1 MSSFSPLEPKLL
13 EKIDAIR
20 QQFPA
25 LNIQGADSQPVF
37 FDGPGGTQIPDSVI
51 AAVGDY
57 YRQGNSNLGGDF
69 SVSQTTVDIVT
80 TARECIATLVGAT
93 SPDTIVFGANM
104 TSLTLSF
111 SRSIGQ
117 TWQAGDNIILSAADH
132 GGNRSAW
139 ERIAVER
146 GVHVHYIPI
155 IDKQCVLDLTCFDAL
170 INEKTRLVAVT
181 AASNVSG
188 TRTDLEHIVRS
199 AKVHGAMSYIDA
211 VHLLPHQR
219 INVDTLGCDFL
230 AGSVYKFFGPHVGF
244 IYGKKQH
251 LENFKPYKVEPAPSY
266 PPNCWE
272 TGTLN
277 FEALAGTIAAIHYI
291 ASLGEG
297 DSLDKQLD
305 DAYQNIICYE
315 HYLAKKCLDKLT
327 AIPEVTLYGVHSSS
341 YHERTPTFSLSFSNH
356 HPKMVSKAL
365 GEKSIFTWSGHLY
378 ADKLIESIG
387 LSETGGILRIGL
399 THYNTESE
407 VDFFIDTLEKVLQS
421 K

>member
-1 MSSFSPLEPKLL
+1 MSSFSQHKPKLL
-13 EKIDAIR
+13 EQINSIR

-25 LNIQGADSQPVF
+25 LNTQDSESLPIF
-37 FDGPGGTQIPDSVI
+37 FDGPGGTQIPTSVI

-69 SVSQTTVDIVT
+69 SVSRKTVDIVN
-80 TARECIATLVGAT
+80 TARDCVATLVGAT
-93 SPDTIVFGANM
+93 SPSTIVFGANM

-117 TWQAGDNIILSAADH
+117 TWQAGDNIILSEADH

-139 ERIAVER
+139 KRIAEER

-155 IDKQCVLDLTCFDAL
+155 IDKKCALDLKYFDTL
-170 INEKTRLVAVT
+170 INNKTRLVAVT

-188 TRTDLEHIVRS
+188 TRTDLEHIIKA
-199 AKVHGAMSYIDA
+199 AKENGAISYIDA

-219 INVDTLGCDFL
+219 LNVTELDCDFL

-244 IYGKKQH
+244 VYGKKQH
-251 LENFKPYKVEPAPSY
+251 LEGFKPYKVEPAPTF

-277 FEALAGTIAAIHYI
+277 FEALAGTVAAIHYM

-297 DSLDKQLD
+297 DSLDEQLD
-305 DAYQNIICYE
+305 DAYQNIIRYE
-315 HYLAKKCLDKLT
+315 HHLAKMCLDKLI
-327 AIPEVTLYGVHSSS
+327 AMPEVTIYGVHNDS
-341 YHERTPTFSLSFSNH
+341 YHERTPTFALSFANH
-356 HPKMVSKAL
+356 QPKEIAQAL
-365 GEKSIFTWSGHLY
+365 GEKNIFTWSGHLY
-378 ADKLIESIG
+378 ADKLIDSLG
-387 LSETGGILRIGL
+387 LSDKGGILRIGL
-399 THYNTESE
+399 THYNTEAE
-407 VDFFIDTLEKVLQS
+407 VDLFIETLESILNS
-421 K
+421 